1 MSPATDTLDTSPT
14 PAPTGRGTLARQLV
28 LRVVGLVAVI
38 AVLLCLFTALATRTQ
53 LTSQLDP
60 QLMDA
65 KSRAMRGVPGP
76 SGSDRHPTGGHPD
89 ASVRR
94 SAR

>member
-1 MSPATDTLDTSPT
+1 MSSTTDTLDTSPP

-38 AVLLCLFTALATRTQ
+38 AVLLCVFTALATRTQ
-53 LTSQLDP
+53 LTSQLDS
-60 QLMDA
+60 QLVDA
-65 KSRAMRGVPGP
+65 KSRAVTAPRPRASRP
-76 SGSDRHPTGGHPD
+76 S
-89 ASVRR
+89 ARR